1 MEQQTKKIS
10 ILTITLVASLGG
22 FLFGFDMAVVS
33 GVLPLLQRQFNLSA
47 FQQGGFVSAAL
58 VGCII
63 GVAFSGELADRIGRK
78 NPLLLS
84 ALLFLLSALGCALA
98 PSLPLL
104 ITARFLG
111 GVGIGLASNVV
122 PLYISEIAPAK
133 SRGRL
138 ITYYQFA
145 LTFGILVAYLTNA
158 ALVKYAFNHT
168 NIGAAGWLTSITTT
182 EVWRAMLGLGAIPA
196 VLFLF
201 GLFLVPESPRWLFQQ
216 GRFMEV
222 WRAMLGL
229 GAIPAVLFLFGL
241 FLVPES
247 PRWLFQQGRF
257 MEGNQAP
264 ASIAIEPRSKDE
276 AQAIV
281 ANDNDKISY
290 KELFS
295 PRWRKAL
302 LIGLLLPLFSQF
314 SGINAIIYYGPSI
327 LSNAGISLN
336 NSLLSQ
342 VIFGAANMLFT
353 LVAVWKV
360 DSAGRR
366 PLYLAG
372 TAGAAISLLCTG
384 ICFALGA
391 TNTIWLLVCVLS
403 FLACFAFSIGPL
415 KFVVAAEIFPNKIR
429 GRAMAI
435 SIMVMWIA
443 DTIVGQLTPVLL
455 KVIGTAGTFWCF
467 AAFCAIAFITVYKL
481 LPETKGKSLEQIEA
495 GWKANK
501 GNGHTNMPQQGEGS
515 ITKMQES

>member
-1 MEQQTKKIS
+1 MQTQAKKIS

-33 GVLPLLQRQFNLSA
+33 GVLPLLQKQFNLSA
-47 FQQGGFVSAAL
+47 FQEGWFVSSAL
-58 VGCII
+58 VGCIA
-63 GVAFSGELADRIGRK
+63 GVAFSGELADRIGRRK
-78 NPLLLS
+78 PLLLS
-84 ALLFLLSALGCALA
+84 AILFVLSAVGCALA
-98 PSLPLL
+98 PSLFLL
-104 ITARFLG
+104 IAFRFLG

-158 ALVKYAFNHT
+158 GLVKYALSHT
-168 NIGAAGWLTSITTT
+168 NAAGTGGWLASITTT
-182 EVWRAMLGLGAIPA
+182 EVWRAMLGLGSIPA
-196 VLFLF
+196 VLFLL
-201 GLFLVPESPRWLFQQ
+201 GLFMVPESPRWLFQK
-216 GRFMEV
+216 GRFVEGKQIL
-222 WRAMLGL
+222 A
-229 GAIPAVLFLFGL
+229 AIGIDA
-241 FLVPES
+241 E
-247 PRWLFQQGRF
+247 
-257 MEGNQAP
+257 
-264 ASIAIEPRSKDE
+264 SKDE
-276 AQAIV
+276 VIAISNN
-281 ANDNDKISY
+281 NDDKVSY

-336 NSLLSQ
+336 DSLLSQ
-342 VIFGAANMLFT
+342 VIFGAANMFFT
-353 LVAVWKV
+353 LIAIWKV

-384 ICFALGA
+384 ICFAVGA
-391 TNTIWLLVCVLS
+391 TNTIWLLVSVLV

-455 KVIGTAGTFWCF
+455 KGIGTAATFWSF
-467 AAFCAIAFITVYKL
+467 AGFCVIAFITVYKL

-495 GWKANK
+495 EWKANDK
-501 GNGHTNMPQQGEGS
+501 STVPTSN
-515 ITKMQES
+515 ITKMQQS